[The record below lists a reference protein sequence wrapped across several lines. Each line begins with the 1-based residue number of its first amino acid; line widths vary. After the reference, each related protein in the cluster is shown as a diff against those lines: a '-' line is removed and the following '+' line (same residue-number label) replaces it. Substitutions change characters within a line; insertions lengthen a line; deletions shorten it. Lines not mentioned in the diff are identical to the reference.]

1 MKRAGLS
8 GSRTLWPRFL
18 MVVGLV
24 LQVMLAP
31 TALALPEIKLGT
43 GVAVTPAQA
52 DSWYAA
58 QGLASPTWSE
68 DPELK
73 RLAAAL
79 GNDPDRIYAY
89 VRNEIDVIPLFGI
102 HAGARGC
109 YIDKACTPFDQAE
122 FMVELL
128 RSAGVPASYQMG
140 TITLTG
146 AQFNDWFGITNAAAA
161 RKLMADG
168 GFPATVSG
176 TTTVTSV
183 TLSHLWVRAT
193 IGGVNYVFDPAF
205 KTHTTKAGV
214 NLATAMGLNAASFH
228 AGAISGSSGST
239 TNGTAQ
245 VSGLNRAGV
254 RSSLGTMATTLL
266 NYVRTSFPTGAIED
280 LIGGRAITP
289 YTGGPLRQATLPHSS
304 TVTATFTGDVPL
316 VLRTRVTLGF
326 FGNAQPRTLSWNLND
341 IYGNQITFEAHPERS
356 AALDSLKYRILLGE
370 TDVTGWLNGGTMDG
384 TVTVNQPYAGGTV
397 AGSVNGTYM
406 DRVVSVGGQSIG
418 AHQVIIASGRPSG
431 ELAGWQER
439 QHTARQAHT
448 VFYPWSGEGDPAI
461 HPQQI
466 ATRRRM
472 ATAWLI
478 QFQQMAELVGRLAN
492 TEVVLHDVVG
502 VSSAVAVQEPA
513 PSSAA
518 PSATSYMFSMEPALS
533 AIPRTGDNTQ
543 VPRVMRTIGMMS
555 SALEGS
561 IGQQIADST
570 YPVSTVAQLDWA
582 QSGDGAS
589 GVYYAATAANW
600 AWVKS
605 QIANDYRATTD
616 YAGIASSPMKE
627 QAEAYVLAGYNVYV
641 PRSSSLGPAPVL
653 RYHLCRAEGTPEE
666 GMSGGSITIQ
676 VLDFNDYARSW
687 PDSDRGDPRG
697 LTQPQGFKT
706 VKGIVLGVLVR
717 FNQTWGFSCKTLD
730 DPDRAGAFIA
740 IHPVTG
746 SVAHI
751 SSRLNAM
758 GKGGGGSNDVET
770 NPARIYSIPDDFLDQ
785 QFSSRAAA
793 QNVDLKSGALEYDPP
808 SDLTV
813 GNGGYPYALSFQRSY
828 RSGMEDLDIYVPE
841 GEPLPISGARD
852 PIFGYGGW
860 TSNLHHHASVTSD
873 GSQIFGQDD
882 PRVAVQTL
890 VAAQVLLSHLGD
902 GATAL
907 ENLQRQISGTHV
919 AAWWAESIQLNT
931 ITIKQGHSSRSFTRL
946 ADGTYSVRGSAET
959 AELLGVRQL
968 DAPNQRQHKWWYK
981 TCVRVTGAQRE
992 VTYYGIWDAAH
1003 TTCVGG
1009 PNNGP
1014 RSQESIMDFSRQV
1027 FPYGVTVTWNGSTL
1041 SNNLGRSLTV
1051 TTAGVGSFGATVA
1064 DTGSGRSVAITRT
1077 GPQVSVTDA
1086 AGHTWRYLEEGGL
1099 FEVRPP
1105 TTPNAPLLKAVFSTG
1120 ALGVVSSLTDA
1131 LGNITTYHI
1140 GGGRVSSVV
1149 SPLGH
1154 ATRTRHDRFGNV

>member
-1 MKRAGLS
+1 MAQMFAVS
-8 GSRTLWPRFL
+8 
-18 MVVGLV
+18 V
-24 LQVMLAP
+24 A
-31 TALALPEIKLGT
+31 AALPEIKLGT

-89 VRNEIDVIPLFGI
+89 VRNEIDVVPLFGI

-109 YIDKACTPFDQAE
+109 YIDKACTPLDQAE

-146 AQFNDWFGITNAAAA
+146 AQFKDWYGITNAAAA
-161 RKLMADG
+161 RKLMAEG

-228 AGAISGSSGST
+228 AGSISGSSGST

-326 FGNAQPRTLSWNLND
+326 LGNAQPRTLSWNLND

-492 TEVVLHDVVG
+492 TE
-502 VSSAVAVQEPA
+502 
-513 PSSAA
+513 
-518 PSATSYMFSMEPALS
+518 
-533 AIPRTGDNTQ
+533 
-543 VPRVMRTIGMMS
+543 
-555 SALEGS
+555 
-561 IGQQIADST
+561 
-570 YPVSTVAQLDWA
+570 
-582 QSGDGAS
+582 
-589 GVYYAATAANW
+589 
-600 AWVKS
+600 
-605 QIANDYRATTD
+605 
-616 YAGIASSPMKE
+616 
-627 QAEAYVLAGYNVYV
+627 
-641 PRSSSLGPAPVL
+641 
-653 RYHLCRAEGTPEE
+653 
-666 GMSGGSITIQ
+666 
-676 VLDFNDYARSW
+676 
-687 PDSDRGDPRG
+687 
-697 LTQPQGFKT
+697 
-706 VKGIVLGVLVR
+706 
-717 FNQTWGFSCKTLD
+717 
-730 DPDRAGAFIA
+730 
-740 IHPVTG
+740 
-746 SVAHI
+746 
-751 SSRLNAM
+751 
-758 GKGGGGSNDVET
+758 
-770 NPARIYSIPDDFLDQ
+770 
-785 QFSSRAAA
+785 
-793 QNVDLKSGALEYDPP
+793 
-808 SDLTV
+808 
-813 GNGGYPYALSFQRSY
+813 
-828 RSGMEDLDIYVPE
+828 
-841 GEPLPISGARD
+841 
-852 PIFGYGGW
+852 
-860 TSNLHHHASVTSD
+860 
-873 GSQIFGQDD
+873 
-882 PRVAVQTL
+882 
-890 VAAQVLLSHLGD
+890 
-902 GATAL
+902 
-907 ENLQRQISGTHV
+907 
-919 AAWWAESIQLNT
+919 
-931 ITIKQGHSSRSFTRL
+931 
-946 ADGTYSVRGSAET
+946 
-959 AELLGVRQL
+959 
-968 DAPNQRQHKWWYK
+968 
-981 TCVRVTGAQRE
+981 
-992 VTYYGIWDAAH
+992 
-1003 TTCVGG
+1003 
-1009 PNNGP
+1009 
-1014 RSQESIMDFSRQV
+1014 
-1027 FPYGVTVTWNGSTL
+1027 
-1041 SNNLGRSLTV
+1041 
-1051 TTAGVGSFGATVA
+1051 
-1064 DTGSGRSVAITRT
+1064 
-1077 GPQVSVTDA
+1077 
-1086 AGHTWRYLEEGGL
+1086 
-1099 FEVRPP
+1099 
-1105 TTPNAPLLKAVFSTG
+1105 
-1120 ALGVVSSLTDA
+1120 
-1131 LGNITTYHI
+1131 
-1140 GGGRVSSVV
+1140 
-1149 SPLGH
+1149 
-1154 ATRTRHDRFGNV
+1154 